1 MAYKANLERLM
12 ISKMQ
17 DLLVDRRTQPSLKEI
32 LEITASKIEIYG
44 EDAFVE
50 LTTEPYD
57 DTVRAFI
64 FKMIPE
70 TDEEMDKRIAQ
81 ELVWEKQHK
90 ERQDKLDAEEYARL
104 KAKFENK

>member
-50 LTTEPYD
+50 LTTEPNGS
-57 DTVRAFI
+57 VRAFI